1 MLPNLKRPLMVGLT
15 LSGTTKN
22 ELIGA
27 LADDCGEVSENPTRF
42 RIEGDAS
49 NFKIVVTTS
58 EGEITISQEGVNHF
72 LSAA

>member
-1 MLPNLKRPLMVGLT
+1 MAELLLN
-15 LSGTTKN
+15 GTTKN

-27 LADDCGEVSENPTRF
+27 LADHCGEVSENPTGI

-58 EGEITISQEGVNHF
+58 DGETTISQEGVNHF

>member
-1 MLPNLKRPLMVGLT
+1 MAEML

-27 LADDCGEVSENPTRF
+27 LADQYGEVSENPTGF

-58 EGEITISQEGVNHF
+58 EGETTISQEGVNHF

>member
-1 MLPNLKRPLMVGLT
+1 MAEMRLN
-15 LSGTTKN
+15 GTTKN
-22 ELIGA
+22 ELIDA
-27 LADDCGEVSENPTRF
+27 LAAQYGEVSENPTGI

-58 EGEITISQEGVNHF
+58 DRETTISQEGVNYF